1 MIILGID
8 PGSQQTGYGIID
20 ANHSVCAYGIVTGRG
35 DHTLRI
41 QSIYREVTRLI
52 ELYKPNACAIE
63 MPVYGN
69 NPQAMLKLG
78 RAQGAAMLAALNL
91 RVSVTQYTPKMV
103 KRSVT
108 GNGNASKQQVAYM
121 VKHLLNFG
129 GLGTDLTHDASDA
142 LAVALCHSHRESKDS
157 VGGKMHR
164 DWASFL
170 RDNPD
175 RIASAQ
181 S

>member
-20 ANHSVCAYGIVTGRG
+20 ADHCVRAYGIVTGTG
-35 DHTLRI
+35 DHTVRI

-52 ELYKPNACAIE
+52 ELHKPNACAIE

-91 RVSVTQYTPKMV
+91 RLSVTQYTPKMV
-103 KRSVT
+103 KRAVT

-121 VKHLLNFG
+121 VKSLLKFG
-129 GLGTDLTHDASDA
+129 GLGTEMRHDASDA
-142 LAVALCHSHRESKDS
+142 LAVALCHSHREGDGDAPET
-157 VGGKMHR
+157 VHR

-170 RDNPD
+170 KANPD
-175 RIASAQ
+175 RIAPA
-181 S
+181 

>member
-8 PGSQQTGYGIID
+8 PGSQQTGYGIVD
-20 ANHSVCAYGIVTGRG
+20 TDHRVRAYGVLAVAG
-35 DHTLRI
+35 DHALRI

-52 ELYKPNACAIE
+52 GQHKPNVCAIE

-78 RAQGAAMLAALNL
+78 RAQAAAMLAALNH
-91 RVSVTQYTPKMV
+91 RISVVQYTPKMV
-103 KRSVT
+103 KRAVT
-108 GNGNASKQQVAYM
+108 GNGNASKQQVTYM
-121 VKHLLNFG
+121 VKSLLEFG
-129 GLGTDLTHDASDA
+129 RLGTELTHDASDA
-142 LAVALCHSHRESKDS
+142 LAVALCHSHREADGITGVK
-157 VGGKMHR
+157 VHR

-170 RDNPD
+170 KSNPD
-175 RIASAQ
+175 RIAPAQ